1 MRKRLFLWLRILFGL
16 LIVLFLLT
24 LLASTPRF
32 QNMIA
37 QRLITDLSSR
47 YGFTL
52 SIDAVRVNPL
62 SLNAT
67 VQHVLIPDHKG
78 DTLLY
83 IRSLSG
89 RLGSLSALLGAS
101 STAQYDLGETYLKVK
116 TYEADTLSNLQYY
129 LKQLPTVR
137 RGQFEAKR
145 IRGGSV
151 QIDFSASSSEEVH
164 QLQLNRMELT
174 NFSASGRSL
183 AGSVQLEGTYLKNE
197 RIVERDWSASATLK
211 TVDNALLI
219 NGINVRTDSDALEI
233 SSLSYFKDSKRVDA
247 IIEPSFLS
255 SKRLN
260 MFGLGAPEN
269 RAIYFQGTL
278 SADNKKWISDQLILQ
293 WGSSS
298 AIVKGF
304 ADLHE
309 PRVNYE
315 IAAKDIQIKW
325 IDFKWLSKPLRQK
338 LGFTSFFKE
347 QTSIQGSWS
356 LASEANTITSSADL
370 TIDGAH
376 IKGLYNRWANR
387 ESMSAQFQS
396 FNLGW
401 VYPGATQKLTATL
414 NAERNVDLPFS
425 VHAAIDRIDFEKG
438 FSLQQIQLRGTPS
451 GAQYEV
457 AISSDFVGQTF
468 ETQFSLEKT
477 NDSYSIE
484 GEAAIKRVNALFA
497 LRDRD
502 NLPVSTEASF
512 SIWGTSLSDIQGQ
525 LTLDALRFYP
535 NDRPVI
541 QIGSV
546 RMSHTAEN
554 RYERLFK
561 VVSDDFVN
569 LELSGNYHL
578 FDWQKAFTQFK
589 FPKTLQLD
597 ADIQTGNRWV
607 ELIKGST
614 VLPELSGFIRFSDGV
629 LKSDIRLSRFR
640 YDVFDM
646 KQLHGYSNASGSF
659 VLEAESLNSPYF
671 SLASVYANIMGNRLE
686 LKAST
691 TGDEADRFLFN
702 SSWNRV

>member
-16 LIVLFLLT
+16 LIALFLLT

-116 TYEADTLSNLQYY
+116 TYEGDTLSNLQYY

-197 RIVERDWSASATLK
+197 LIVERDWSASATLK

-219 NGINVRTDSDALEI
+219 NAINVRTDSDALEI
-233 SSLSYFKDSKRVDA
+233 SSLSYFKDSKRIDA

-278 SADNKKWISDQLILQ
+278 
-293 WGSSS
+293 
-298 AIVKGF
+298 
-304 ADLHE
+304 
-309 PRVNYE
+309 
-315 IAAKDIQIKW
+315 
-325 IDFKWLSKPLRQK
+325 
-338 LGFTSFFKE
+338 
-347 QTSIQGSWS
+347 
-356 LASEANTITSSADL
+356 
-370 TIDGAH
+370 
-376 IKGLYNRWANR
+376 
-387 ESMSAQFQS
+387 
-396 FNLGW
+396 
-401 VYPGATQKLTATL
+401 
-414 NAERNVDLPFS
+414 
-425 VHAAIDRIDFEKG
+425 
-438 FSLQQIQLRGTPS
+438 
-451 GAQYEV
+451 
-457 AISSDFVGQTF
+457 
-468 ETQFSLEKT
+468 
-477 NDSYSIE
+477 
-484 GEAAIKRVNALFA
+484 
-497 LRDRD
+497 
-502 NLPVSTEASF
+502 
-512 SIWGTSLSDIQGQ
+512 
-525 LTLDALRFYP
+525 
-535 NDRPVI
+535 
-541 QIGSV
+541 V
-546 RMSHTAEN
+546 R
-554 RYERLFK
+554 R
-561 VVSDDFVN
+561 
-569 LELSGNYHL
+569 
-578 FDWQKAFTQFK
+578 
-589 FPKTLQLD
+589 
-597 ADIQTGNRWV
+597 
-607 ELIKGST
+607 
-614 VLPELSGFIRFSDGV
+614 
-629 LKSDIRLSRFR
+629 
-640 YDVFDM
+640 
-646 KQLHGYSNASGSF
+646 
-659 VLEAESLNSPYF
+659 
-671 SLASVYANIMGNRLE
+671 
-686 LKAST
+686 
-691 TGDEADRFLFN
+691 
-702 SSWNRV
+702 